1 MKTRDMTQG
10 VIWKQM
16 VLYAIPLLLGN
27 ILQQLYNAFDAIV
40 VGRFVS
46 DHALAAVGASGPLMN
61 VLIAFFMGLSNGAS
75 VIISQSFGAKDD
87 ESLRKATHT
96 AMLTSVI
103 IGAVL
108 MVLGMV
114 FSPMLLRMVSTP
126 EEIMADAIIYLRIF
140 FAGAVGLTLYNMGAA
155 ILRAVG
161 DSKRPLYFLAVSAF
175 INIVGNLVFVLVF
188 DMGIAGVAYS
198 TIIAQFI
205 SAILVV
211 WVLFRE
217 EGGHRLELP
226 HMHIHGGMLKEF
238 LRIGMP
244 GGIQSALISFSN
256 VFVQSYI
263 NKMGASVVAGYSVAS
278 KVDAFVMLP
287 GQTMAMTT
295 TTFVGQNLGAKKV
308 SRARQGVKWGLGLA
322 VGITLMVAA
331 AVLIFVTPVTRIFS
345 TSQDVFESAKQFIY
359 VLASTY
365 VIMTVSQVLPGA
377 LRGAG
382 DVRVPTLIG
391 IVSFVLLRQVWLF
404 FATKV
409 SYTITTVALG
419 FPVAW
424 ALAAIALVFYYRK
437 SDWSRFGPVG
447 EAE

>member
-75 VIISQSFGAKDD
+75 VIISQSFGAKDGQR
-87 ESLRKATHT
+87 LQKATHT
-96 AMLTSVI
+96 AMLTSII

-108 MVLGMV
+108 MVLGMA
-114 FSPMLLRMVSTP
+114 FSPALLRMVSTP
-126 EEIMADAIIYLRIF
+126 EEIMADAIIYLRVF
-140 FAGAVGLTLYNMGAA
+140 FAGATGLTLYNMGAA

-198 TIIAQFI
+198 TIIAQFV
-205 SAILVV
+205 SAVLVV

-217 EGGHRLELP
+217 EGGHRLSLT
-226 HMHIHGGMLKEF
+226 HMRIDGGILRET

-263 NKMGASVVAGYSVAS
+263 NKMGAGVVAGYSVAS

-308 SRARQGVKWGLGLA
+308 DRARQGVKWGMGLA
-322 VGITLMVAA
+322 VGITLAVAA
-331 AVLIFVTPVTRIFS
+331 AVLIFVSPVTRIFS
-345 TSQDVFESAKQFIY
+345 TSQEVFDAAKQFIY

-391 IVSFVLLRQVWLF
+391 IVSFVGLRQVWLF

-409 SYTITTVALG
+409 SYTITSVALG

-424 ALAAIALVFYYRK
+424 ALAAIALVWYYRR
-437 SDWSRFGPVG
+437 SDWSRF
-447 EAE
+447 EAASRPE